1 MTEPAPPGDLRLSGV
16 EQGWPDGRADAW
28 LRLFLT
34 LGVVLR
40 LARIGLN
47 HPIWRDE
54 AFLLANLVERDLGG
68 LARPLDYGQVCP
80 IFFLWAEE
88 EAGRMFGIAEWSYR
102 LIPTVASIVSLCLF
116 RHLAGRL
123 LKGEALVLAVAI
135 LAIGYTP
142 IRHGGEIKPYST
154 DFLAALGLI
163 ALAVEWLRTPRQVG
177 FLWALAAIGPPA
189 LGLSNPAIFVAA
201 SLGLVLASPVL
212 RTRSIRAILPW
223 AVFAVGS
230 ASTFLVLLRLVN
242 APQGDNVM
250 SWMQAYWANAFP
262 PRSVVPLLGWLVRA
276 HTSQMFAYPAGGD
289 RGASTL
295 TSVLVLVAIV
305 TYLRRGS
312 RTVLAVLLAPFA
324 LGLAASALRRYPYG
338 GSARTMQY
346 VAPAIILMAGLG
358 ASVLLSKLPRPGG
371 RERAARLVLVA
382 FLIAGFGMMAW
393 DVSHPYKSLD
403 DRISRDFARR
413 FWLEESRGA
422 ELACARSNLK
432 LALNPL
438 VWESERAAFY
448 LCYRAIEANRLGIPA
463 SPRLDRVGDS
473 HPLRVVVFNEVPAD
487 AATVARWIEEN
498 RGRFEL
504 RSRRERVLNPGRM
517 QNKASIEDRYVIYE
531 LIPAHSP
538 PGRPHHAPPH
548 DAASGRPRPRLSAFE
563 R

>member
-1 MTEPAPPGDLRLSGV
+1 MTEPAPPGDLRLSGARAGV
-16 EQGWPDGRADAW
+16 EPGWADDRINAW
-28 LRLFLT
+28 LRVFLA

-40 LARIGLN
+40 LTRIGLD

-54 AFLLANLVERDLGG
+54 AFLLANLVERDFEG

-88 EAGRMFGIAEWSYR
+88 GAGRVLGIAEWSFR
-102 LIPTVASIVSLCLF
+102 LIPTVASIAGLFLF

-135 LAIGYTP
+135 LAVGYTP
-142 IRHGGEIKPYST
+142 IRHGGEIKPYAT

-163 ALAVEWLRTPRQVG
+163 ALAVEWLRTPHRVG

-189 LGLSNPAIFVAA
+189 LGLSNPAIFVVA
-201 SLGLVLASPVL
+201 SLGLVLAIPVS
-212 RTRSIRAILPW
+212 RTRSTQAILPW
-223 AVFAVGS
+223 ALFGAGT
-230 ASTFLVLLRLVN
+230 AATFLVLLRLVN

-250 SWMQAYWANAFP
+250 SWMQTYWANAFP
-262 PRSVVPLLGWLVRA
+262 PRSAWPLLGWLVRA

-305 TYLRRGS
+305 TYLRCGS
-312 RTVLAVLLAPFA
+312 RTVLAVLLTPFA
-324 LGLAASALRRYPYG
+324 LGLAASAMRRYPYG

-346 VAPAIILMAGLG
+346 VAPAIILLAGLG
-358 ASVLLSKLPRPGG
+358 ASVLLARLPRPGG
-371 RERAARLVLVA
+371 RERATRLVLVA

-393 DVSHPYKSLD
+393 DVSHPYKSPD
-403 DRISRDFARR
+403 DQISRDFARR

-422 ELACARSNLK
+422 ELACARSDLK

-448 LCYRAIEANRLGIPA
+448 ICYRAIEASRRGAQA
-463 SPRLDRVGDS
+463 SPRLDRVDDA

-498 RGRFEL
+498 EGRFDL

-517 QNKASIEDRYVIYE
+517 QNKASVEDRYVIYE

-538 PGRPHHAPPH
+538 PG
-548 DAASGRPRPRLSAFE
+548 
-563 R
+563 